1 MRRSMLRVAVIGN
14 GLIGHGV
21 AQIFAAAGSPV
32 TMVGRSEE
40 SLKRALAKIEESL
53 EQFRAHGL
61 TTPEEARAALGRIT
75 VTTSI
80 EDAAAANL
88 VVEAVPFDAELQQT
102 VFEELDRLCP
112 PPAVLATSSGAPA
125 STVTARVVH
134 RERVV
139 ATHFWNPPQLIPLV
153 EVCPAPETDSHVAP
167 WVCEVLR
174 AAGKE
179 PVLLEREV
187 DGFIG
192 NRLQFA
198 LWREAVALWG
208 EGVASADAIDRAVKA
223 SFGRRLPVIGPL
235 ESFDLAGQRTIS
247 AFADF
252 LLPSLDTGA
261 RTHER
266 YRELAERGEEMCD
279 WSNRSRDE
287 VAAARVEELFERL
300 RHDRA
305 RRSGA

>member
-1 MRRSMLRVAVIGN
+1 MRTVLRVGVVGN
-14 GLIGHGV
+14 GLIGHSV
-21 AQIFAAAGSPV
+21 TQIFAAAGSPV
-32 TMVGRSEE
+32 TMIGRSDE
-40 SLKRALAKIEESL
+40 SLQRALARIEQSL

-61 TTPEEARAALGRIT
+61 TTDEEARAALERIA
-75 VTTSI
+75 VSTSI
-80 EDAAAANL
+80 EDVAGADL
-88 VVEAVPFDAELQQT
+88 VVEAVPFDAELQRT
-102 VFEELDRLCP
+102 VFEQLDRLCP

-125 STVTARVVH
+125 STVTGSVTR

-139 ATHFWNPPQLIPLV
+139 ATHFWNPPQLVPLV
-153 EVCPAPETDSHVAP
+153 EVCPAPETDAQVAP
-167 WVCEVLR
+167 WVCDVLR

-223 SFGRRLPVIGPL
+223 SFGRRLPVTGPL
-235 ESFDLAGQRTIS
+235 ETFDLAGQRTIA

-252 LLPSLDTGA
+252 LLPSLDTGS
-261 RTHER
+261 RPHER
-266 YRELAERGEEMCD
+266 YRELVERGDEMCD
-279 WSNRSRDE
+279 WSSRSREE
-287 VAAARVEELFERL
+287 VAAQRVEELFERL
-300 RHDRA
+300 RRDRERGSA
-305 RRSGA
+305 R